1 MEITLCT
8 FQLAIDALGPL
19 LFATR
24 SASSLAQ
31 EALFKHSLAM
41 LSALCHVGIR
51 DQTWPSVFHA
61 ATLQFQCAL
70 RKSDVF

>member
-8 FQLAIDALGPL
+8 FQLVIDALGPL

-24 SASSLAQ
+24 SASYLAQ

-41 LSALCHVGIR
+41 LSALCQGIKLGLLFSMPPR
-51 DQTWPSVFHA
+51 YNFNAP
-61 ATLQFQCAL
+61 
-70 RKSDVF
+70 